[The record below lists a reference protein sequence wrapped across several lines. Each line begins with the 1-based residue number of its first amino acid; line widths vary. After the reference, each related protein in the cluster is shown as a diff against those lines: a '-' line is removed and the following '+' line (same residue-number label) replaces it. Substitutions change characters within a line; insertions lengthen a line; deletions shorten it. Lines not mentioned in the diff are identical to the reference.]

1 MHMLVFVHIEKSAGT
16 SLIHIL
22 RRNYF
27 LKYCDVR
34 PLKYG
39 TNGVFTLDD
48 FNQFKKINPRLECL
62 SGHSVKPFGDITT
75 VQDLKLITLL
85 RDPVK
90 RYISQYQHWIE
101 KKTINLPFEDFL
113 KIESVSNFQTK
124 KIAGSDN
131 LDLAKQRLNDFFLV
145 GTLEKFDEFL
155 LLLRNKLM
163 NDNFDPAYNRLN
175 QAKKPGMSDD
185 IIRNFLP
192 QIEERNKSDI
202 LLYNYVQD
210 IIREKNRLEY
220 GANLD
225 DDVANFVSS
234 NKVSIQGRLKTN
246 IDFLYRKFYLEP
258 VTKNLRKKNGLQ
270 KQGSY

>member
-1 MHMLVFVHIEKSAGT
+1 MLVFVHIEKSAGT

-34 PLKYG
+34 PLKSG
-39 TNGVFTLDD
+39 SNGVFTLYD
-48 FNQFKKINPRLECL
+48 FNKYIKINPGMECL
-62 SGHSVKPFGDITT
+62 SGHSIKPYGDIMTIPN
-75 VQDLKLITLL
+75 LKLITLL

-124 KIAGSDN
+124 KIAGSDD
-131 LDLAKQRLNDFFLV
+131 LTLAKQRLDDFFLV
-145 GTLEKFDEFL
+145 GTLENFDEFL

-163 NDNFDPAYNRLN
+163 DGKFDPAYHRLN
-175 QAKKPGMSDD
+175 QAKKAGLSEE
-185 IIRNFLP
+185 IIRRFLP

-202 LLYNYVQD
+202 ILYNYVQD
-210 IIREKNRLEY
+210 KIREKNRLEY
-220 GANLD
+220 GVSLD
-225 DDVANFVSS
+225 DEVTRFRSS
-234 NKVSIQGRLKTN
+234 NKVSIQGKLKTN
-246 IDFLYRKFYLEP
+246 IDFLYRKLYLEP
-258 VTKNLRKKNGLQ
+258 VTNSLRKKSGMQ
-270 KQGSY
+270 KNGSY